1 VQLNLLPTIQQAIG
15 NLLTVYEPE
24 FLRFGYSLFLSFATI
39 LIVWQGVKM
48 MFSHDSLGDSMFDFA
63 KLLMLISFGYAFIA
77 FYEAPI
83 PGIGVSFSNLITD
96 QTGYF
101 QSVLEARA
109 FDNIYRHFDELSDH
123 FLQPDAWSILANL
136 IYWAML
142 LLIALAKGLS
152 LAVIAFGLIASA
164 VCGLLGPIF
173 VPFFIVP
180 KLEWLFW
187 GWLKSFIQYSFVPV
201 VAIAFLM
208 IFEQFVFRYVTTLP
222 PTITSAEYG
231 VYGLQA
237 VAVVVT
243 FCIGIALVP
252 SLTSSIF
259 SGQGKMRWRRASTG
273 MASRSARRRDGG
285 QSDTSSE
292 PDARC
297 VRLPTIREQ
306 LNKLRAKSGLPPLPA
321 ESPFGMRHTRADTN

>member
-1 VQLNLLPTIQQAIG
+1 MQLNLLPTIQQAIA

-48 MFSHDSLGDSMFDFA
+48 MFSHDSLGDSMFEFA
-63 KLLMLISFGYAFIA
+63 KLLMLISFGYSFIT
-77 FYEAPI
+77 FYEAPL

-101 QSVLEARA
+101 QSVLEASA
-109 FDNIYRHFDELSDH
+109 FDNVYRHLDDLSDH
-123 FLQPDAWSILANL
+123 FMQPDAWSILANL
-136 IYWAML
+136 IYWTVL

-208 IFEQFVFRYVTTLP
+208 IFEQFVYRYVTTLP

-231 VYGLQA
+231 IYGLQA
-237 VAVVVT
+237 VAVIAT
-243 FCIGIALVP
+243 FCLGIALVP
-252 SLTSSIF
+252 SLTSSLF
-259 SGQGKMRWRRASTG
+259 SGQG
-273 MASRSARRRDGG
+273 G
-285 QSDTSSE
+285 QSIVSSV
-292 PDARC
+292 P
-297 VRLPTIREQ
+297 RLIR
-306 LNKLRAKSGLPPLPA
+306 
-321 ESPFGMRHTRADTN
+321 MR

>member
-1 VQLNLLPTIQQAIG
+1 MQLNLLPTIQQAIA

-48 MFSHDSLGDSMFDFA
+48 MFSHDNLGDSMFDFA

-259 SGQGKMRWRRASTG
+259 SGQG
-273 MASRSARRRDGG
+273 G
-285 QSDTSSE
+285 QSIVSSV
-292 PDARC
+292 P
-297 VRLPTIREQ
+297 RLIR
-306 LNKLRAKSGLPPLPA
+306 
-321 ESPFGMRHTRADTN
+321 MR

>member
-1 VQLNLLPTIQQAIG
+1 MQLNLLPTIQQAIA

-48 MFSHDSLGDSMFDFA
+48 MFSHDSLGDSMFEFA
-63 KLLMLISFGYAFIA
+63 KLLMLISFGYSFIT
-77 FYEAPI
+77 FYEAPL
-83 PGIGVSFSNLITD
+83 PGIGVTFSNLITD

-109 FDNIYRHFDELSDH
+109 FDNVYRHLDDLSDH
-123 FLQPDAWSILANL
+123 FMQPDAWSILANL
-136 IYWAML
+136 IYWTVL

-208 IFEQFVFRYVTTLP
+208 IFEQFVYRYVTTLP

-231 VYGLQA
+231 IYGLQA
-237 VAVVVT
+237 VAVIAT
-243 FCIGIALVP
+243 FCLGIALVP
-252 SLTSSIF
+252 SLTSSLF
-259 SGQGKMRWRRASTG
+259 SGQG
-273 MASRSARRRDGG
+273 G
-285 QSDTSSE
+285 QSIVSSV
-292 PDARC
+292 P
-297 VRLPTIREQ
+297 RLIR
-306 LNKLRAKSGLPPLPA
+306 
-321 ESPFGMRHTRADTN
+321 MR

>member
-1 VQLNLLPTIQQAIG
+1 VQLNLLPTIQQAIA

-48 MFSHDSLGDSMFDFA
+48 MFSHDNLGDSMFDFA

-243 FCIGIALVP
+243 FCIGIPLEP
-252 SLTSSIF
+252 PLTSWIF
-259 SGQGKMRWRRASTG
+259 SGQG
-273 MASRSARRRDGG
+273 G
-285 QSDTSSE
+285 QSILSSV
-292 PDARC
+292 P
-297 VRLPTIREQ
+297 RLIR
-306 LNKLRAKSGLPPLPA
+306 
-321 ESPFGMRHTRADTN
+321 MR

>member
-1 VQLNLLPTIQQAIG
+1 MQLNLLPTIQQAIA

-48 MFSHDSLGDSMFDFA
+48 MFSHDSLGDSMFEFA
-63 KLLMLISFGYAFIA
+63 KLLMLISFGYSFIT
-77 FYEAPI
+77 FYEAPL

-109 FDNIYRHFDELSDH
+109 FDNVYRHFDDLSDH

-136 IYWAML
+136 IYWTVL

-208 IFEQFVFRYVTTLP
+208 IFEQFVYRYVTTLP

-237 VAVVVT
+237 VAVIAT
-243 FCIGIALVP
+243 FCLGIALVP
-252 SLTSSIF
+252 SLTSSLF
-259 SGQGKMRWRRASTG
+259 SGQG
-273 MASRSARRRDGG
+273 G
-285 QSDTSSE
+285 QSIVSSV
-292 PDARC
+292 P
-297 VRLPTIREQ
+297 RLIR
-306 LNKLRAKSGLPPLPA
+306 LR
-321 ESPFGMRHTRADTN
+321 